1 MSETKIGILGGMGP
15 AATVELFQNII
26 TGTRVKNDQDHIEII
41 ILNDPKVPDRTMFIL
56 DQGEN
61 PIPIMKQ
68 NIERLQD
75 AGASV
80 IMIPCMTAHTFIEE
94 LQNGLSI
101 PIINGI
107 ELINSY
113 LQRYYPNKK
122 IGLLATTG
130 SVKSKVYQKY
140 IKNEI
145 IVPNEFAQKKLMHL
159 IYGKDGIKTGNT
171 GELIVKDIQE
181 IVEEMESKS
190 IEVIISG
197 CTELGLVINSNNIS
211 IPVIDPLQLLAK
223 KAIELNDKQY
233 KYN

>member
-15 AATVELFQNII
+15 AATVELFQNIV
-26 TGTRVKNDQDHIEII
+26 TGTNVKNDQDHIETI
-41 ILNDPKVPDRTMFIL
+41 ILNDPKVPDRTKYIL
-56 DQGEN
+56 GQGES

-68 NIERLQD
+68 NIGRLQD

-80 IMIPCMTAHTFIEE
+80 VMIPCMTAHTFIEE

-122 IGLLATTG
+122 VGLLATTG
-130 SVKSKVYQKY
+130 SVNSKVYPKY
-140 IKNEI
+140 IENEV
-145 IVPNEFAQKKLMHL
+145 IVPNEFLQKQLMHL
-159 IYGKDGIKTGNT
+159 IYGREGIKAGNT
-171 GELIVKDIQE
+171 GDHIVKGIQD
-181 IVEEMESKS
+181 IVEKMESKS
-190 IEVIISG
+190 IELIISG

-211 IPVIDPLQLLAK
+211 LPVIDPLQLLAK

-233 KYN
+233 KYD